1 MMNNQDTLVGNY
13 NRMLR
18 GNPTVTLNYLIKQ
31 LPTATAFINK
41 NFEVEFVS
49 DKWIN
54 DFDFDKI
61 NVIGKSIDELFG
73 EISDDWKQV
82 LNKCL
87 KGETGD
93 KGYQRHFDKDENEF
107 WFEWQNIPWYDEK
120 ENIIGV
126 IIHTENITERI
137 ENELTVQKLELLH
150 EETTQSTIIGSWEFD
165 FVRKKLSWCPIVKSI
180 HEVVETY
187 EPSIKNAIN
196 FFKEGYSRNTV
207 ALTIDK
213 AIEKGEPWK
222 IEGQVITAKGN
233 EITVLG
239 TGKPVYKYGKCIGL
253 VGTLQNLTP
262 EIVSKNKIK
271 QQERHFTSIFNS
283 SYQFTGILDTNGT
296 FLEINKT
303 ALKFS
308 GLQAKDVV
316 NKKFWNAYW
325 WPIPDMVKD
334 GLKEIIKA
342 AAQGETMRSEIV
354 VLDKDKNPIPVDFSL
369 IPVYDDNNQVVSL
382 LAEGRMITE
391 MVAARKK
398 LKVSEQKFRALY
410 ELSPT
415 SYILSDFDTGEILDF
430 NTAFEETT
438 GYSKDHI
445 GPLKVQDILVSV
457 SKTQL
462 LRIKKEIESN
472 SAFGPEEQ
480 QYIKKDGTEFPV
492 LVSGSLVGNKK
503 GRKLLWSTA
512 QDISES
518 KLKEIQLKEEQEL
531 LRTLI
536 DNLPLNVFI
545 KDLESRKI
553 LVNKSELK
561 YIGAK
566 DLSEV
571 LGKNDFDLY
580 DKEVAE
586 ISRAEDL
593 KVINSGKAMLSVE
606 TINVKKDGSITT
618 FLTSK
623 IPLKS
628 DNGKVKGLI
637 GISLDISD
645 LKRKE
650 EELNDLINVTSHQ
663 NKKLINFAHIVSHNL
678 RSHTAN
684 FSMLLDFLVS
694 ETDAEEKNKIIKMLM
709 EASDNLLETL
719 ENLNE
724 VVAISTKINL
734 DKQSINLN
742 EKITTV
748 EQNLI
753 AFLKNSNA
761 LIINDVDEHIEVKA
775 VPSYVESILMNFITN
790 CIKYKDPMRKPVIHL
805 SAEIK
810 GSYTVLSIKDNG
822 LGIDLEEHGDK
833 LFGMYK
839 TFHENPDARG
849 IGLYIT
855 KNQIE
860 AMNGKVTVESKVGKG
875 TTFKIYFNEEN

>member
-1 MMNNQDTLVGNY
+1 
-13 NRMLR
+13 MLR
-18 GNPTVTLNYLIKQ
+18 GTPTVTFDYLIRQ
-31 LPTATAFINK
+31 LPSATAFINK
-41 NFEVEFVS
+41 KFEVEFVS

-54 DFDFDKI
+54 DLDFDKT
-61 NVIGKSIDELFG
+61 NVIGQTIYTLFG
-73 EISDDWKQV
+73 EISEEWERV
-82 LNKCL
+82 LKKCL
-87 KGETGD
+87 KGEISD
-93 KGYQRHFDKDENEF
+93 KGIQRHFDSNKNER
-107 WFEWQNIPWYDEK
+107 WFEWKNIPWYDEK

-126 IIHTENITERI
+126 ILQTEDITHRVAI
-137 ENELTVQKLELLH
+137 ELRAEKLAALL
-150 EETTQSTIIGSWEFD
+150 ETQSEITNVGSWEYD
-165 FVRKKLSWCPIVKSI
+165 VERNSLHWCATTKKL
-180 HEVVETY
+180 HEVVPTY
-187 EPSIKNAIN
+187 EPHIDTAIN
-196 FFKEGYSRNTV
+196 FYKEGYSRN
-207 ALTIDK
+207 
-213 AIEKGEPWK
+213 AIAMAVDRAIHFKEPWELK
-222 IEGQVITAKGN
+222 CQLITAKGR
-233 EITVLG
+233 EITVIAK
-239 TGKPVYKYGKCIGL
+239 GKPIFKEEKFIGL
-253 VGTLQNLTP
+253 VGIFRDITPTLESEKRT
-262 EIVSKNKIK
+262 K
-271 QQERHFTSIFNS
+271 QQERHFSTIFNS
-283 SYQFTGILDTNGT
+283 SYQFTGILDTQGT
-296 FLEINKT
+296 FMEINNT

-308 GLQAKDVV
+308 GLKASDVI
-316 NKKFWNAYW
+316 NKKFWDAYW

-342 AAQGETMRSEIV
+342 AAEGETMRSEIV

-369 IPVYDDNNQVVSL
+369 IPVYDDNREVVSL
-382 LAEGRMITE
+382 LAEGRMIKE

-398 LKVSEQKFRALY
+398 LKISEQKFRALY

-430 NTAFEETT
+430 NTAFEKTT

-445 GPLKVQDILVSV
+445 GTLMVQDILVSV
-457 SKTQL
+457 SKTKL
-462 LRIKKEIESN
+462 LRIKKEIEN
-472 SAFGPEEQ
+472 NNAFGPEEQ
-480 QYIKKDGTEFPV
+480 QYIKKDGTKFPV

-518 KLKEIQLKEEQEL
+518 KLKEVQLKEEQEL

-545 KDLESRKI
+545 KDLESRKL
-553 LVNKSELK
+553 LVNKSELE
-561 YIGAK
+561 YIGIK
-566 DLSEV
+566 DQSEV
-571 LGKNDFDLY
+571 LGKTDFDLY
-580 DKEVAE
+580 DKDVAE

-593 KVINSGKAMLSVE
+593 KVMKSGKPMLGVE
-606 TINVKKDGSITT
+606 TINIKKDGTITT

-623 IPLKS
+623 IPLKG
-628 DNGKVKGLI
+628 DKGKVKGLI

-650 EELNDLINVTSHQ
+650 EELHDLINVTSHQ

-684 FSMLLDFLVS
+684 FSMLLDFLIS
-694 ETDAEEKNKIIKMLM
+694 ETDAEEKNRIIKMLM

-734 DKQSINLN
+734 DKKSINLSS
-742 EKITTV
+742 KINTV

-761 LIINDVDEHIEVKA
+761 LIINDVDENIMVKA
-775 VPSYVESILMNFITN
+775 VPSYVDSILMNFITN
-790 CIKYKDPMRKPVIHL
+790 GIKYRDPMRKPVIHL
-805 SAEIK
+805 SAKTK
-810 GSYTVLSIKDNG
+810 GDYTVLSIKDNG

-860 AMNGKVTVESKVGKG
+860 AMNGKVTVDSKVGKG
-875 TTFKIYFNEEN
+875 TTFKIYFNEKN

>member
-1 MMNNQDTLVGNY
+1 MRNNQNTLVGNY

-18 GNPTVTLNYLIKQ
+18 GTPTVTFNYLIKQ

-41 NFEVEFVS
+41 KFEVEFVS

-61 NVIGKSIDELFG
+61 NVIGKSINELFG

-82 LNKCL
+82 LDNCL

-93 KGYQRHFDKDENEF
+93 KGHQRHFDKDENEF
-107 WFEWQNIPWYDEK
+107 WFEWHNIPWYDEK

-137 ENELTVQKLELLH
+137 DNELTIQKLELLH
-150 EETTQSTIIGSWEFD
+150 EEKTQSTIIGSWEFD
-165 FVRKKLSWCPIVKSI
+165 FVRKKLSWCPIIKSI
-180 HEVVETY
+180 HEVVESY
-187 EPSIKNAIN
+187 EPNIKNAIN

-222 IEGQVITAKGN
+222 VEGQVITAKGN
-233 EITVLG
+233 EITVIG
-239 TGKPVYKYGKCIGL
+239 TGKPVYKYGQFIGL

-262 EIVSKNKIK
+262 ELVSKNKIK
-271 QQERHFTSIFNS
+271 QQERHFSTIFNS
-283 SYQFTGILDTNGT
+283 SYQFTGILDTQGT
-296 FLEINKT
+296 FIEVNKT
-303 ALKFS
+303 ALQFS
-308 GLQAKDVV
+308 GLKESEVV
-316 NKKFWNAYW
+316 NKKFWDAYW
-325 WPIPDMVKD
+325 WPIADYIKD

-369 IPVYDDNNQVVSL
+369 IPVYDDENKVVSL
-382 LAEGRMITE
+382 LAEGRMIKE
-391 MVAARKK
+391 MFAARKK
-398 LKVSEQKFRALY
+398 LKISEQKFRALY

-415 SYILSDFDTGEILDF
+415 SYILSDFDTGEILDY
-430 NTAFEETT
+430 NTSFEKTT
-438 GYSKDHI
+438 GYTKDHI
-445 GPLKVQDILVSV
+445 GTLNVQDILVSV
-457 SKTQL
+457 SKTQIY
-462 LRIKKEIESN
+462 RIKKEIESN
-472 SAFGPEEQ
+472 NAFGPEEQ
-480 QYIKKDGTEFPV
+480 EYIKKDGTKFPV

-518 KLKEIQLKEEQEL
+518 KLKEAQLKEEQQL

-545 KDLESRKI
+545 KDLDSRKI
-553 LVNKSELK
+553 LVNKSELE
-561 YIGAK
+561 YLGFK
-566 DLSEV
+566 DQSEV
-571 LGKNDFDLY
+571 IGKNDFDLY
-580 DKEVAE
+580 DKDVAE

-593 KVINSGKAMLSVE
+593 KVMNSGKAMLGVE
-606 TINVKKDGSITT
+606 TINIKKDGTITT

-623 IPLKS
+623 IPLKG
-628 DNGKVKGLI
+628 DKGKVKGLI

-650 EELNDLINVTSHQ
+650 EELHDLINVTSHQ

-694 ETDAEEKNKIIKMLM
+694 ETDAEEKNRIIKMLM

-734 DKQSINLN
+734 DKKSINLN

-761 LIINDVDEHIEVKA
+761 LIINEVDEDTEVKA
-775 VPSYVESILMNFITN
+775 VPSYIESILMNFITN
-790 CIKYKDPMRKPVIHL
+790 GIKYKDPMRKPVIHL
-805 SAEIK
+805 SAETK
-810 GSYTVLSIKDNG
+810 GDYTVLSIKDNG

-860 AMNGKVTVESKVGKG
+860 AMNGKVTVDSKVGKG
-875 TTFKIYFNEEN
+875 TTFKIYFNEKN

>member
-1 MMNNQDTLVGNY
+1 
-13 NRMLR
+13 MLR
-18 GNPTVTLNYLIKQ
+18 GTPTVTFDYLIRQ

-41 NFEVEFVS
+41 KFEVEFVS
-49 DKWIN
+49 DKWIK
-54 DFDFDKI
+54 DFDFEKTQ
-61 NVIGKSIDELFG
+61 VIGQSIYALFE
-73 EISDDWKQV
+73 EISEEWELV
-82 LNKCL
+82 LKKCL
-87 KGETGD
+87 KGEKSD
-93 KGYQRHFDKDENEF
+93 KGIHRHFDNDKNEH

-126 IIHTENITERI
+126 ILQTEDITNRV
-137 ENELTVQKLELLH
+137 TLELRAEKLA
-150 EETTQSTIIGSWEFD
+150 TLLDTQSEVTDVGSWEYD
-165 FVRKKLSWCPIVKSI
+165 VERNSLHWCDTTKKL
-180 HEVVETY
+180 HDVVSSY
-187 EPSIKNAIN
+187 EPNIDTAIN
-196 FFKEGYSRNTV
+196 FYKEGYSRNTIAMAV
-207 ALTIDK
+207 DR
-213 AIEKGEPWK
+213 AIQFKEPWEEK
-222 IEGQVITAKGN
+222 CQLITAKGR
-233 EITVLG
+233 EITVIAK
-239 TGKPVYKYGKCIGL
+239 GKPIFKEDKFIGL
-253 VGTLQNLTP
+253 VGVFRDITP
-262 EIVSKNKIK
+262 SIMSEEKTK
-271 QQERHFTSIFNS
+271 QQERHFSTIFNS
-283 SYQFTGILDTNGT
+283 SYQFTGILDTQGT

-308 GLQAKDVV
+308 GLKSSDVV
-316 NKKFWNAYW
+316 NKKFWDAYW

-369 IPVYDDNNQVVSL
+369 IPVYDENNQVVSL
-382 LAEGRMITE
+382 LAEGRMIKE
-391 MVAARKK
+391 MFEARKK
-398 LKVSEQKFRALY
+398 LKISEQKFRALY

-415 SYILSDFDTGEILDF
+415 SYILSDFETGEILDF

-438 GYSKDHI
+438 GYNKDHI
-445 GPLKVQDILVSV
+445 GSLKVQDILVTV

-472 SAFGPEEQ
+472 NAFGPEEQ
-480 QYIKKDGTEFPV
+480 QYIRKDGTKFPV

-518 KLKEIQLKEEQEL
+518 KLKEIQLKEEQTL

-545 KDLESRKI
+545 KDLDSRKI
-553 LVNKSELK
+553 LVNKAELD
-561 YIGAK
+561 YMGFK
-566 DLSEV
+566 DQSEV
-571 LGKNDFDLY
+571 LGKTDFDLY
-580 DKEVAE
+580 DKDVAE
-586 ISRAEDL
+586 ISRAEDV
-593 KVINSGKAMLSVE
+593 KVMKSGKPMLGVE
-606 TINVKKDGSITT
+606 TINIKKDGTITT

-623 IPLKS
+623 IPLRGDKG
-628 DNGKVKGLI
+628 NVKGLI

-650 EELNDLINVTSHQ
+650 EELHDLINVTSHQ

-694 ETDAEEKNKIIKMLM
+694 ETDAEEKNRIIKMLM

-734 DKQSINLN
+734 DKKSINLS
-742 EKITTV
+742 EKINTV

-761 LIINDVDEHIEVKA
+761 LVINDVDEDIEVKA

-790 CIKYKDPMRKPVIHL
+790 GIKYKDPMRKPVIHL
-805 SAEIK
+805 SAETK
-810 GSYTVLSIKDNG
+810 GDYTVLSIKDNG

-860 AMNGKVTVESKVGKG
+860 AMNGKITVESKVGKG
-875 TTFKIYFNEEN
+875 TIFKIYFNEKN